1 MSFKA
6 EKNSES
12 RQITLNGG
20 LKTVFPLFG
29 PVEEAKWAP
38 GWAPNLVFSTDNAIE
53 EHTVFT
59 TKAHHPQEVDYT
71 WVISKYAP
79 ESAQVEYTVF
89 AAERLWW
96 ISIHCSETIDGA
108 HTVAE
113 ICYTFV
119 GLTDKGNM
127 MNKHI
132 LTAMFAHDLKD
143 WEEQINYYLESGQQ
157 KNHS

>member
-6 EKNSES
+6 ERISER

-20 LKTVFPLFG
+20 LNTVFPLFG

-38 GWAPNLVFSTDNAIE
+38 GWSPNFVLSTDNTIE

-59 TKAHHPQEVDYT
+59 TKAHHPQEADYT

-96 ISIHCSETIDGA
+96 ISIHCSETIDDV

-132 LTAMFAHDLKD
+132 MTVMFAHDLKD
-143 WEEQINYYLESGQQ
+143 WEEQINYYLESGHR